1 VTIENLSYYQTI
13 DAEKY
18 FAEIERAA
26 KAMSKAV
33 NNLYDLLHDTEY
45 ADYLN
50 ELANSVEDDSLS
62 ALADAY
68 DDVIGRQGA
77 IEEEQIEEERAARR
91 EGLLVIA

>member
-1 VTIENLSYYQTI
+1 MTIETLSYHQTM

-26 KAMSKAV
+26 KVMSRAV
-33 NNLYDLLHDTEY
+33 NGLYDLLYDTEY

-50 ELANSVEDDSLS
+50 GLANSVEDDSLS
-62 ALADAY
+62 ALAAAY
-68 DDVIGRQGA
+68 DDVIARQGA

-91 EGLLVIA
+91 EGLLVMA